1 MSDVFIS
8 YASEDRERAGRLAR
22 ALGALGWSVW
32 WDRKII
38 TGQAF
43 DQVIEHELE
52 TAKSVVV
59 LWSNHSVASEWVKNE
74 AAVAAERGILVPAT
88 IESVKLPLEFRR
100 RQTADLSDWN
110 GEPSHGGFQALCEGV
125 SATIGRPAPHPPAP
139 PQGLK
144 RRLTLRWALAT
155 TATIAVLVS
164 LGIYLTG
171 LLQTATPP
179 VPNRRSGTATPS
191 QSKEP
196 STALAELADLV
207 VGSYYGEVVSDSKGG
222 ARSDVAVTISKL
234 AGSKVRVSSDYSRL
248 GTVDV
253 VLTRSGN
260 MIMAA
265 DGDSP
270 LIVDLDRNP
279 PTLDFTPRNAVAY
292 RGKKQ

>member
-1 MSDVFIS
+1 M
-8 YASEDRERAGRLAR
+8 
-22 ALGALGWSVW
+22 
-32 WDRKII
+32 
-38 TGQAF
+38 
-43 DQVIEHELE
+43 
-52 TAKSVVV
+52 
-59 LWSNHSVASEWVKNE
+59 
-74 AAVAAERGILVPAT
+74 
-88 IESVKLPLEFRR
+88 
-100 RQTADLSDWN
+100 
-110 GEPSHGGFQALCEGV
+110 
-125 SATIGRPAPHPPAP
+125 
-139 PQGLK
+139 
-144 RRLTLRWALAT
+144 
-155 TATIAVLVS
+155 S

-279 PTLDFTPRNAVAY
+279 PTLDFTPRNEVAY